1 MTMFWPRRSSAPCWL
16 CSTTTSGKTLLRSP
30 ARTSTWKAP
39 GHSCVIHSNTKEH
52 IEYVPT
58 RVNVSRYGVN
68 QVGGTGLGGA
78 MDNGLNPTTTLGC
91 GTWGGNSISENIYYH
106 NLMNV
111 SRISYKIK
119 NKKFPTDEEIW
130 AD

>member
-1 MTMFWPRRSSAPCWL
+1 MTSS
-16 CSTTTSGKTLLRSP
+16 
-30 ARTSTWKAP
+30 
-39 GHSCVIHSNTKEH
+39 
-52 IEYVPT
+52 
-58 RVNVSRYGVN
+58 
-68 QVGGTGLGGA
+68 
-78 MDNGLNPTTTLGC
+78 MGC

>member
-1 MTMFWPRRSSAPCWL
+1 M
-16 CSTTTSGKTLLRSP
+16 
-30 ARTSTWKAP
+30 
-39 GHSCVIHSNTKEH
+39 IHSNTKEH

-78 MDNGLNPTTTLGC
+78 MDNGLNPSTILNTLLGNQPTMGGRIPIITSITIGC

-111 SRISYKIK
+111 SRISYRIK
-119 NKKFPTDEEIW
+119 NKKQPTDEEIW
-130 AD
+130 AE